1 MTMPKDVNRVKHDIG
16 KVVDTRTKYRANV
29 EKVKSTVRSTIDTIV
44 PGSLGYFDVLL
55 VWQTPEVIE
64 DESRSCRVMLVKSE
78 QQSEPLSLPNRR
90 AGLCLLSTVLISAD
104 AVVVPMLSGQVHAR
118 TDREIESALASALK
132 EQSIG
137 NLATVQSIINTHRG
151 KKAKPGLQFDT
162 DKFNEAIAAANVEG
176 TARQDMYRAAVQAID
191 AIDSVLGPKRHGR
204 LKVGYITTTDY
215 KNCVVLAFTWEPA
228 ESKDDWFRICALPCD
243 TASCRTKSYPLDV
256 IDIQNENATT
266 RVKNRSDCLAL
277 VESVIN
283 SDHFMTWLAQHTLGT
298 A

>member
-1 MTMPKDVNRVKHDIG
+1 MPKDVNRVKHDVG
-16 KVVDTRTKYRANV
+16 NVVDTRTKYRANV
-29 EKVKSTVRSTIDTIV
+29 EKVKSTVRSTIDTLV

-55 VWQTPEVIE
+55 VWQTPEVTE
-64 DESRSCRVMLVKSE
+64 DESRSCRVMLVRSE

-104 AVVVPMLSGQVHAR
+104 AVVVPMFSGQVHAR
-118 TDREIESALASALK
+118 TDREIESAVLAALK

-137 NLATVQSIINTHRG
+137 NLATVQSIINAHRG

-162 DKFNEAIAAANVEG
+162 DKFNEAIAAATVKG

-204 LKVGYITTTDY
+204 LKVSYVTTTDY
-215 KNCVVLAFTWEPA
+215 KNHIVLTFSWEPV
-228 ESKDDWFRICALPCD
+228 EDVSDWFRVCALPME
-243 TASCRTKSYPLDV
+243 AAKPWAAQSYPLDV
-256 IDIQNENATT
+256 VAIQNADTVVP
-266 RVKNRSDCLAL
+266 VKNRSNCTDL
-277 VESVIN
+277 VEAVIN
-283 SDHFMTWLAQHTLGT
+283 SEPFMTWLAQHTLGT